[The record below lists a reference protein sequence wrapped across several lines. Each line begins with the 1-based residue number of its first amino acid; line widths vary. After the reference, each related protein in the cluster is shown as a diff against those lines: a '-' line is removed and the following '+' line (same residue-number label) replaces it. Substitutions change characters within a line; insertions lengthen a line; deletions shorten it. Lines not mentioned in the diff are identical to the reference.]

1 MDFSSIHFHF
11 HVHRALQLPLASRDV
26 DDEVLKLK
34 QLGIA
39 AAAKSD
45 IFAEEDIVMSM
56 EAEELTARY
65 FPLCFPYNEV
75 LT

>member
-1 MDFSSIHFHF
+1 MS
-11 HVHRALQLPLASRDV
+11 
-26 DDEVLKLK
+26 LKLK

-65 FPLCFPYNEV
+65 FPLFSHIMKC
-75 LT
+75 